1 MDLLFEAE
9 LPLTEAS
16 LELLLN
22 VVMINEFLVCK
33 RVVTFVPLMA
43 MARNQS
49 LKGTEVRRMT

>member
-22 VVMINEFLVCK
+22 VVMLNEFLVCK
-33 RVVTFVPLMA
+33 LSPLCH
-43 MARNQS
+43 
-49 LKGTEVRRMT
+49 